1 MLVFCVCVCVCVCLS
16 FFLCLFWV
24 IVHTSM
30 LLLLLLLFLLL
41 LLLLLLYM
49 FWAITIFFSFLP
61 MLLDI
66 DKEMMIRLFEN
77 IHFDNL
83 TFKDWRLCNYK
94 TYALKYF

>member
-1 MLVFCVCVCVCVCLS
+1 
-16 FFLCLFWV
+16 
-24 IVHTSM
+24 
-30 LLLLLLLFLLL
+30 
-41 LLLLLLYM
+41 M